1 VSLLLVR
8 HGQSLWNEVRRFQ
21 GSTDVPLSDLGRRQ
35 ARALGPALRRYR
47 LAAVYVSPL
56 QRARETAALALG
68 GAGAGDRGNG
78 EPVPVDD
85 LRELCLGDWE
95 GCTVEEIRARD
106 GDPYAAWVRSPL
118 DRPPPRGEPLPEV
131 QARVREA
138 LARIAAAHDPRDDV
152 LVVTHGGV
160 ISVHACDL
168 LGCSLN
174 ELWRL
179 RVDNASI
186 TVVRPP
192 RLVSLNDTR
201 HLANGLAPSH
211 LVRLDPGRPDG
222 GGAGDVGLGDRPG
235 PAAP

>member
-1 VSLLLVR
+1 MSLLLVR
-8 HGQSLWNEVRRFQ
+8 HGQSLWNEQRRFQ

-35 ARALGPALRRYR
+35 ARALGPALRRWR
-47 LAAVYVSPL
+47 VAAVYVSPL
-56 QRARETAALALG
+56 QRAQETAELALD
-68 GAGAGDRGNG
+68 GAGTGA
-78 EPVPVDD
+78 VAVHD

-95 GCTVEEIRARD
+95 GCTVDEIRSRE

-118 DRPPPRGEPLPEV
+118 DRPPPNGEPLLDV
-131 QARVREA
+131 RSRVRQA
-138 LARIAAAHDPRDDV
+138 LARIAAAHGAGEDV
-152 LVVTHGGV
+152 VVVTHGGV

-174 ELWRL
+174 DLWRL

-201 HLANGLAPSH
+201 HLANGLAPAH
-211 LVRLDPGRPDG
+211 LVRLDPGRAG
-222 GGAGDVGLGDRPG
+222 GSGTGG